1 MEWYDKLDAQC
12 DWLHGIGVDNAAVQ
26 ELEGGLQVVQ
36 NQTTKLM
43 AQFNDQQE
51 ENASLKASLASIEPT
66 TSADDNS
73 TIVLQ
78 MTVMSTHN
86 SASIQ

>member
-1 MEWYDKLDAQC
+1 M
-12 DWLHGIGVDNAAVQ
+12 
-26 ELEGGLQVVQ
+26 Q